1 MQRGQAMASLFTDKV
16 KVTIKSGDGG
26 DGMNSFKSFKG
37 FANGGP
43 DGGDG
48 GKGGDVY
55 VVGDKDKGDLTDY
68 RFGAKFAAGNGERGG
83 TNNCFGKGGEDVVFS
98 VPLGTLV
105 RDAETGKILCDV
117 YTDGEKI
124 LLARGGRGGK
134 GNVRFTTARRHA
146 PHFAQKGEKTQAHT
160 LILELKVIADV
171 GLIGFPN
178 VGKSTLLSK
187 ISAAKPKIANY
198 HFTTLSPNL
207 GVVKYYD
214 KSFVAADIPGLIE
227 GAAEGAGLGH
237 DFLRH
242 IERTRMLVHV
252 VDISGV
258 EGRDPWE
265 DFKKINAELKE
276 YSEKLASLPQLVAL
290 NKCDIYGA
298 EENLKTFKK
307 KCRGKYKLF
316 PITAVTGEG
325 TRELIEGIFEVLDTL
340 PPAEPVPADEFEYER
355 ADVGEF
361 FIDKDEEENVWYV
374 TGGLVDM
381 LERNVVLNDPDSM
394 AYFQKVLK
402 DKGVIKAL
410 RERGVAEDDTVVVG
424 GVEFAFKN

>member
-1 MQRGQAMASLFTDKV
+1 MASLFTDKV
-16 KVTIKSGDGG
+16 KITIKSGDGG

-146 PHFAQKGEKTQAHT
+146 PHFAQKGEKTQVHT

-265 DFKKINAELKE
+265 YFKKINAELKE

-298 EENLKTFKK
+298 EENLKAFKK

>member
-1 MQRGQAMASLFTDKV
+1 MASLFTDKV
-16 KVTIKSGDGG
+16 KITVKSGDGG

-37 FANGGP
+37 YALGGP

-55 VVGDKDKGDLTDY
+55 IVGDKDKNDLVDF
-68 RFGAKFAAGNGERGG
+68 RFGAKFTAGNGERGG
-83 TNNCFGKGGEDVVFS
+83 TNNRFGKGGDDVVIS
-98 VPLGTLV
+98 LPLGTLV

-117 YTDGEKI
+117 YTDGEKKLI
-124 LLARGGRGGK
+124 ARGGNGGK

-146 PHFAQKGEKTQAHT
+146 PHFAQKGERTQVHT

-187 ISAAKPKIANY
+187 ISAARPKIANY

-252 VDISGV
+252 VDISGM
-258 EGRDPWE
+258 EGRDPYE
-265 DFKKINAELKE
+265 DFKKINKQLKE
-276 YSEKLASLPQLVAL
+276 YSETLASLPQVVAL
-290 NKCDIYGA
+290 NKCDVYGA
-298 EENLKTFKK
+298 EENIKEFKK
-307 KCRGKYKLF
+307 KCRKYKKY
-316 PITAVTGEG
+316 PIAAITGAG
-325 TRELIEGIFEVLDTL
+325 TKELIEGIFAVLDTL
-340 PPAEPVPADEFEYER
+340 PPAEPIPADEFEYDR
-355 ADVGEF
+355 PDVNEF
-361 FIDKDEEENVWYV
+361 EVYKDEEENVWYV

-381 LERNVVLNDPDSM
+381 LERNVVLSDPDSM
-394 AYFQKVLK
+394 AYFQKTLK
-402 DKGVIKAL
+402 DKGVIKEL
-410 RERGVAEDDTVVVG
+410 KKRGVAEDDVVVVG
-424 GVEFAFKN
+424 GVEFEFKE

>member
-1 MQRGQAMASLFTDKV
+1 MASLFTDKV
-16 KVTIKSGDGG
+16 KITIKSGDGG

-55 VVGDKDKGDLTDY
+55 IIGDKDKGDLIDF
-68 RFGAKFAAGNGERGG
+68 RFGAKFTAGNGERGG
-83 TNNCFGKGGEDVVFS
+83 TNNRFGKGGDDVVIS

-105 RDAETGKILCDV
+105 RDVETGKVLCDV
-117 YTDGEKI
+117 YTDGEKK
-124 LLARGGRGGK
+124 LLARGGNGGK

-146 PHFAQKGEKTQAHT
+146 PHFAQKGQKTQVHT
-160 LILELKVIADV
+160 LILELKMIADV
-171 GLIGFPN
+171 GIIGFPN

-207 GVVKYYD
+207 GVVRYYD

-252 VDISGV
+252 VDISGM
-258 EGRDPWE
+258 EGRDPYE
-265 DFKKINAELKE
+265 DFKKINAELKQ
-276 YSEKLASLPQLVAL
+276 YSPKLAALPQLVAL
-290 NKCDIYGA
+290 NKCDVFGA
-298 EENLKTFKK
+298 EENVKAFKK
-307 KCRGKYKLF
+307 KCRKYKVF

-325 TRELIEGIFEVLDTL
+325 TKELIQAIFAVLETL
-340 PPAEPVPADEFEYER
+340 PPAEPIPADEFEYDTP
-355 ADVGEF
+355 DVNEF
-361 FIDKDEEENVWYV
+361 FIDKDEEENVWFV

-381 LERNVVLNDPDSM
+381 LERNVVLSDPDSM

-402 DKGVIKAL
+402 DKGVI
-410 RERGVAEDDTVVVG
+410 RELKKRGVAENDTVVVG
-424 GVEFAFKN
+424 NVEFLFKE

>member
-1 MQRGQAMASLFTDKV
+1 MASLFTDKV
-16 KVTIKSGDGG
+16 KITVKSGDGG

-37 FANGGP
+37 YALGGP

-55 VVGDKDKGDLTDY
+55 VVGDKDKNDLVDF
-68 RFGAKFAAGNGERGG
+68 RFGAKFTAGNGERGG
-83 TNNCFGKGGEDVVFS
+83 TNNRFGKGGDDVVIS
-98 VPLGTLV
+98 LPLGTLV

-117 YTDGEKI
+117 YTDGEKKLI
-124 LLARGGRGGK
+124 ARGGNGGK

-146 PHFAQKGEKTQAHT
+146 PHFAQKGERTQIHT

-187 ISAAKPKIANY
+187 ISAARPKIANY

-252 VDISGV
+252 VDISGM
-258 EGRDPWE
+258 EGRDPYE
-265 DFKKINAELKE
+265 DFKKINKELKE
-276 YSEKLASLPQLVAL
+276 YSETLASLPQIVAL
-290 NKCDIYGA
+290 NKCDVYGA
-298 EENLKTFKK
+298 EENIKEFKK
-307 KCRGKYKLF
+307 KCRKYKKY
-316 PITAVTGEG
+316 PIAAITGEG
-325 TRELIEGIFEVLDTL
+325 TKELIEGIFAVLDTL
-340 PPAEPVPADEFEYER
+340 PPAEPIPADEFEYER
-355 ADVGEF
+355 PDVNEF
-361 FIDKDEEENVWYV
+361 EVYKDEEENVWYV

-381 LERNVVLNDPDSM
+381 LERNVVLSDPDSM
-394 AYFQKVLK
+394 AYFQKALK
-402 DKGVIKAL
+402 DKGVIKEL
-410 RERGVAEDDTVVVG
+410 KKRGVAEDDVVVVG
-424 GVEFAFKN
+424 GVEFEFKE

>member
-1 MQRGQAMASLFTDKV
+1 MASLFIDKV
-16 KVTIKSGDGG
+16 KITIKSGDGG

-55 VVGDKDKGDLTDY
+55 IVGDKDKNDLIDF
-68 RFGAKFAAGNGERGG
+68 RFGAKFTAGNGERGG
-83 TNNCFGKGGEDVVFS
+83 TNFCYGKSGADVVIS

-105 RDAETGKILCDV
+105 RDAETGKVLCDV
-117 YTDGEKI
+117 YTDGEKK
-124 LLARGGRGGK
+124 LLARGGNGGK

-146 PHFAQKGEKTQAHT
+146 PHFAQKGQKTQVHT

-171 GLIGFPN
+171 GIIGFPN

-207 GVVKYYD
+207 GVVRYYD

-227 GAAEGAGLGH
+227 GAAKGAGLGH

-252 VDISGV
+252 VDISGS
-258 EGRDPWE
+258 EGRDPYE
-265 DFKKINAELKE
+265 DFCKINEELAE
-276 YSEKLASLPQLVAL
+276 YSAKLASLPQVVAL
-290 NKCDIYGA
+290 NKCDVYGA
-298 EENLKTFKK
+298 EENVAAFMK
-307 KCRGKYKLF
+307 KCPLACY
-316 PITAVTGEG
+316 PITAVNGEG
-325 TRELIEGIFEVLDTL
+325 TDKLLKAICDILDTL
-340 PPAEPVPADEFEYER
+340 PPAQPVPADEFEY
-355 ADVGEF
+355 DIPSSDEF
-361 FIDKDEEENVWYV
+361 SVEKDEEENVWYV
-374 TGGLVDM
+374 TGGLVDL
-381 LERNVVLNDPDSM
+381 LERNVVLSDPDSM

-402 DKGVIKAL
+402 DKGVI
-410 RERGVAEDDTVVVG
+410 RELKRQGVQEDDTVVVG
-424 GVEFAFKN
+424 GVEFAFKE

>member
-1 MQRGQAMASLFTDKV
+1 MASLFTDKV
-16 KVTIKSGDGG
+16 KITIKSGDGG

-55 VVGDKDKGDLTDY
+55 IIGDKDKGDLIDF
-68 RFGAKFAAGNGERGG
+68 RFGAKFTAGDGERGG
-83 TNNCFGKGGEDVVFS
+83 TNNRFGKGGDDVVIA

-105 RDAETGKILCDV
+105 RDAETGKVLCDV
-117 YTDGEKI
+117 YTDGEKK
-124 LLARGGRGGK
+124 LLARGGNGGK

-146 PHFAQKGEKTQAHT
+146 PHFAQKGQKTQVHT
-160 LILELKVIADV
+160 LILELKMIADV
-171 GLIGFPN
+171 GIIGFPN

-207 GVVKYYD
+207 GVVRYYD

-252 VDISGV
+252 VDISGM
-258 EGRDPWE
+258 EGRDPYE
-265 DFKKINAELKE
+265 DFKKINAELKQ
-276 YSEKLASLPQLVAL
+276 YSPKLAALPQLVAL
-290 NKCDIYGA
+290 NKCDVFGA
-298 EENLKTFKK
+298 EENVKAFKK
-307 KCRGKYKLF
+307 KCRKYKVF

-325 TRELIEGIFEVLDTL
+325 TKELIEAIFAVLETL
-340 PPAEPVPADEFEYER
+340 PPAEPIPADEFEYDTP
-355 ADVGEF
+355 DVNEF
-361 FIDKDEEENVWYV
+361 FIDKDEEENVWFV

-381 LERNVVLNDPDSM
+381 LERNVVLSDPDSM

-402 DKGVIKAL
+402 DKGVI
-410 RERGVAEDDTVVVG
+410 RELKKRGVAEKHTVVVG
-424 GVEFAFKN
+424 NVEFLFKE